1 MRRGRSLAGAAAG
14 LAILSLGLLSGCGND
29 ATPPQASLARV
40 DVITVEIVDFA
51 PRVTLT
57 GIIAAQVQNDLS
69 FRVSG
74 QIIERNADVGDHVTA
89 DQVLA
94 RLDPRTREADVESA
108 KAGVQSAEAQFKQAN
123 ATFQRQKTLFE
134 GGFTTRPNYDQ
145 AEQQLRTAQ
154 ASLDSANNQLT
165 SARDQLSY
173 TILKAEETGVITA
186 RSAEVGQVV
195 EQAKTVFTVAK
206 DGPRD
211 AVFEVYE
218 AIFALVPDDVKA
230 LITLVSD
237 PKVTAE
243 GTVREISPAVDTN
256 TGTVRVKVGIAQTP
270 PQMTLG
276 AVVTGSGNAVILPW
290 GALFEIDG
298 QPAAWVVDPREHTVS
313 LRPIVLDAYL
323 KDRMVVTAGLNTG
336 DVVVTAGV
344 QFLHPGQKVDFAS
357 GQPR

>member
-1 MRRGRSLAGAAAG
+1 LASAAAG
-14 LAILSLGLLSGCGND
+14 LAILSVGLLSGCGKD
-29 ATPPQASLARV
+29 ATPPQGPLARV
-40 DVITVEIVDFA
+40 DVIRAEIVDFA

-74 QIIERNADVGDHVTA
+74 QIIERNVDVGDHVTA

-94 RLDPRTREADVESA
+94 RLDPRTRKADVESA

-134 GGFTTRPNYDQ
+134 GGFTTRPNYDP

-165 SARDQLSY
+165 SAQDQLSY
-173 TILKAEETGVITA
+173 TILKAGEAGVVTA

-195 EQAKTVFTVAK
+195 EQARTVFTIAK

-230 LITLVSD
+230 QITLVSD
-237 PKVTAE
+237 PKVSAE

-276 AVVTGSGNAVILPW
+276 AVVTGSGDLKSRKAVILPW

-298 QPAAWVVDPREHTVS
+298 QPAAWVVDRRDHAVS
-313 LRPIVLDAYL
+313 LRPIVVDAYL

-357 GQPR
+357 GQAR

>member
-1 MRRGRSLAGAAAG
+1 LAGAAAG
-14 LAILSLGLLSGCGND
+14 VAIVSLSLLSGCGD
-29 ATPPQASLARV
+29 EATSSQAPLARV
-40 DVITVEIVDFA
+40 DVATAEVVDFA

-165 SARDQLSY
+165 SAQDQLSY
-173 TILKAEETGVITA
+173 TVLKAGVAGVITA

-195 EQAKTVFTVAK
+195 EQARTVFTIAK

-230 LITLVSD
+230 QITLVSD
-237 PKVTAE
+237 PKVTAQ

-276 AVVTGSGNAVILPW
+276 AVVTGSGDLKSQKAVILPW

-298 QPAAWVVDPREHTVS
+298 QPAAWIVDPHQKTVS
-313 LRPIVLDAYL
+313 LRSIAVDAYL